1 MLEIKKAVIGSVVFS
16 GMLFSACE
24 IERETN
30 FTKCSFNSEP
40 QNTEPDSPVYLL
52 DTTNGLANY
61 TLVLG
66 ENVFVRNQKTGAL
79 EWRVGGIKQEMFP
92 NNEIVVFDNTTDRTA
107 DIHFKHR
114 ESFIRADI
122 ATECNSNKPLTPIKT
137 Y

>member
-1 MLEIKKAVIGSVVFS
+1 MLEIKKAFLGSVVISGMIFS
-16 GMLFSACE
+16 GCE
-24 IERETN
+24 IEREAS

-40 QNTEPDSPVYLL
+40 QNTEPDKPVYLL

-66 ENVFVRNQKTGAL
+66 ENVFLRNQETGVL
-79 EWRVGGIKQEMFP
+79 EWRVGGTKQEMFP
-92 NNEIVVFDNTTDRTA
+92 NNEIVVFDNSTDRTA

-122 ATECNSNKPLTPIKT
+122 ATECNSEKPLTPINN